1 MTKLYYFLT
10 IIFCCI
16 ALYLLIPMFPIVFII
31 LFCCCVV
38 YYIYFRYNDFK
49 LKLEFVDPYC
59 EKGGRDENQ
68 DHFDYISIGGKY
80 CFVIADGLGGH
91 KGGKLAAKI
100 AVNTILENFSKFI
113 KNSTSQTSIDESVNI
128 FLTNSL
134 HKAHYKI
141 KEISNA
147 NPKYENMKT
156 TCVVLVVI
164 KNVAYFTNIGDSRIY
179 FFKNG
184 EVVQK
189 SKDHSVV
196 QVLLDMNEISEE
208 EIKGHPDRNRVLKA
222 LGIEDD
228 LAIITLNRKIDKGEY
243 ILLCTDGFWEYFTVK
258 EMELFFQRNCEL
270 SIKNLLDSLYNT
282 AIDKAKKFDEHYDNI
297 TIQLIKV
304 V

>member
-1 MTKLYYFLT
+1 M
-10 IIFCCI
+10 
-16 ALYLLIPMFPIVFII
+16 YLIGLII
-31 LFCCCVV
+31 LFCCCLV

-49 LKLEFVDPYC
+49 LEFIDPYC

-68 DHFDYISIGGKY
+68 DHIGRISIRGMH

-91 KGGKLAAKI
+91 RGGKRAAEI

-134 HKAHYKI
+134 HKAHHKI
-141 KEISNA
+141 KEESNA
-147 NPKYENMKT
+147 KPECKNMKT

-164 KNVAYFTNIGDSRIY
+164 KNIAYFTNIGDSRIY
-179 FFKNG
+179 FIKNG

-196 QVLLDMNEISEE
+196 QVLLDMNEISEK

-228 LAIITLNRKIDKGEY
+228 LAIHTLNRKIDKGEY

-270 SIKNLLDSLYNT
+270 SIKDLLDNLYNS